1 MKNYTILMITADT
14 TDPRKYSEFRKY
26 PAGIWEYRLGEKHLI
41 PWRMVPE
48 HSQEAQKLLDQVN
61 L

>member
-1 MKNYTILMITADT
+1 MITADT